1 MEAIKAPRLMTRVH
15 NISSFG
21 VYLSSCR
28 FIYYVLQD
36 CLYLT
41 DFADCLHKLSLK
53 APNAAHKKRLAELA
67 IGAENDEKELHRSFF
82 TKWGIDD
89 SHVEAM
95 PNTLLYTSYMLRVV
109 STRPY
114 AEGLAV

>member
-1 MEAIKAPRLMTRVH
+1 M
-15 NISSFG
+15 
-21 VYLSSCR
+21 
-28 FIYYVLQD
+28 
-36 CLYLT
+36 YLT
-41 DFADCLHKLSLK
+41 DFADCLYKLSLK

-67 IGAENDEKELHRSFF
+67 LGAENDEKELHRSFF

-89 SHVEAM
+89 NHVEAM